1 MIRAMMM
8 THPIV
13 VIKNCVLLKMIA
25 LDVNTA
31 TQRMTVIKKN
41 TTPFVVCPFANCPN
55 PGQIKE
61 ANAASPDERFAPAG
75 VIISAM
81 DISFMRCSN
90 ECCLFAISR
99 TTCAYF
105 FSVFTHPL
113 FVSRILL

>member
-1 MIRAMMM
+1 MTRAMMM
-8 THPIV
+8 TQPVV
-13 VIKNCVLLKMIA
+13 VIKSWVPLKMIA

-41 TTPFVVCPFANCPN
+41 TTPFVVCPFANCPK

-75 VIISAM
+75 VIISDI
-81 DISFMRCSN
+81 DISLMMCSN

-105 FSVFTHPL
+105 LSVVIHPL
-113 FVSRILL
+113 FESRILL